1 MNNDIYR
8 NSRFFYILEA
18 AFEYFI
24 SILVTGAYLAKVTA
38 YIGLSD
44 SLTGVLTA
52 FVSLGCGFQIIA
64 IFLANRQPVKKW
76 VSVLHIINQL
86 FFALI
91 YLIPFFGL
99 PRNVTV
105 VLFCFLLLA
114 GHIISNIVY
123 SPKMNWLMS
132 LVDDNKRGD
141 FTATKEIVSL
151 IGGIIFT
158 FVVGQVIDRFE
169 AAGSIET
176 SLIFCGVGIFVLMLL
191 HTATLL
197 LSLEKPAAKKN
208 VRIKE
213 LLRDKGLFRV
223 ILITVLWNIA
233 NYATT
238 PFYGT
243 YQTKELGFSM
253 TFISVLA
260 ALYALCR
267 SLVSKP
273 LGRYA
278 DKTSFTRMMSIC
290 FAIQVLSFAVNMFT
304 VPSNGKIFYTT
315 YYILHAIAMAGIN
328 SGTVN
333 LIYDY
338 VDHERR
344 VGALALQSTLAGFT
358 GFFTTLIVSSL
369 VDVIQA
375 NGNTFLGM
383 NVYAQQV
390 VSAIGLVVVVI
401 ILLYLNIA
409 FRGMRTK
416 KE

>member
-1 MNNDIYR
+1 MDRDIYK
-8 NSRFFYILEA
+8 NSRFFYVLEA

-38 YIGLSD
+38 YIGLPD

-52 FVSLGCGFQIIA
+52 FVSLGCGFQMIA

-99 PRNVTV
+99 PRNLTL
-105 VLFCFLLLA
+105 VLFCFFLLA

-123 SPKMNWLMS
+123 SPKTNWLMS

-151 IGGIIFT
+151 IGGIVFT
-158 FVVGQVIDRFE
+158 FIIGQVIDRFE

-176 SLIFCGVGIFVLMLL
+176 SLVFCGVGIFVLMLL
-191 HTATLL
+191 HTVSLL
-197 LSLEKPAAKKN
+197 LSLEKPAVKKN
-208 VRIKE
+208 TQVRD
-213 LLRDKGLFRV
+213 LLRDKGLFKV
-223 ILITVLWNIA
+223 ILITVLWNVA

-253 TFISVLA
+253 TFISVLS
-260 ALYALCR
+260 ALYAVFR

-273 LGRYA
+273 MGRYA
-278 DKTSFTRMMSIC
+278 DRTSFSQMLSIC
-290 FAIQVLSFAVNMFT
+290 FTIQVFSFLVNVFT
-304 VPSNGKIFYTT
+304 VPANGKIFYTV
-315 YYILHAIAMAGIN
+315 YYILHAVAMAGIN
-328 SGTVN
+328 SGAIN

-338 VDHERR
+338 VEHERR

-358 GFFTTLIVSSL
+358 GFFTTLIVSGL
-369 VDVIQA
+369 VDRIQA
-375 NGNTFLGM
+375 NGNTFFGIA
-383 NVYAQQV
+383 VYAQQV
-390 VSAIGLVVVVI
+390 VSVIGVIVVLV
-401 ILLYLNIA
+401 ILIYLNTA
-409 FRGMRTK
+409 FRGMKSKRN
-416 KE
+416 

>member
-24 SILVTGAYLAKVTA
+24 SILVGGAYLAKLTS

-44 SLTGVLTA
+44 SLTGVLTS

-64 IFLANRQPVKKW
+64 VFLANRQPVKKW
-76 VSVLHIINQL
+76 VTALHILNQL

-91 YLIPFFGL
+91 YLLPFFGI
-99 PRNVTV
+99 PKNVTV
-105 VLFCFLLLA
+105 VLFCVFLLA
-114 GHIISNIVY
+114 GHVISNVVH
-123 SPKMNWLMS
+123 SPKINWFMS
-132 LVDDNKRGD
+132 LVDDHKRGD

-158 FVVGQVIDRFE
+158 FIIGQVIDRFE
-169 AAGSIET
+169 AAGEIGT

-191 HTATLL
+191 HTVTLIC
-197 LSLEKPAAKKN
+197 SLEKPAVKKN
-208 VRIKE
+208 AKIRE
-213 LLRDKGLFRV
+213 LLNDKGLYKV

-253 TFISVLA
+253 TFVSVLA
-260 ALYALCR
+260 ALYAICR

-278 DKTSFTRMMSIC
+278 DRTSFVQMMNIC
-290 FAIQVLSFAVNMFT
+290 FGIQVLSFAVNVFT
-304 VPSNGKIFYTT
+304 VPANGKIFYTV
-315 YYILHAIAMAGIN
+315 YYILHAAAMAGIN
-328 SGTVN
+328 SGAIN

-338 VDHERR
+338 VDHEHR
-344 VGALALQSTLAGFT
+344 VGALALQSTLSGFT
-358 GFFTTLIVSSL
+358 GFFTTLITSRL
-369 VDVIQA
+369 VDAIQK
-375 NGNTFLGM
+375 NGTFLGM
-383 NVYAQQV
+383 QVYAQQV
-390 VSAIGLVVVVI
+390 VSAIGVIVVI
-401 ILLYLNIA
+401 VILVYLNTA
-409 FRGMRTK
+409 FRGMKSK

>member
-1 MNNDIYR
+1 MNNDIYK
-8 NSRFFYILEA
+8 NSRFFYVLEA

-38 YIGLSD
+38 YIGLPD

-64 IFLANRQPVKKW
+64 IFLANRQPVKQW
-76 VSVLHIINQL
+76 VSVLQIINQL

-99 PRNVTV
+99 PRGVTIA
-105 VLFCFLLLA
+105 LFCFFLLA
-114 GHIISNIVY
+114 GHIISNIVC
-123 SPKMNWLMS
+123 SPKTNWLMS
-132 LVDDNKRGD
+132 LVDDRKRGD

-151 IGGIIFT
+151 IGGVIFT
-158 FVVGQVIDRFE
+158 FVVGLVIDRFE

-197 LSLEKPAAKKN
+197 LSLEKPVEKKN
-208 VRIKE
+208 TQIRD
-213 LLRDKGLFRV
+213 LLRDKGLFKV
-223 ILITVLWNIA
+223 ILITVLWNVA
-233 NYATT
+233 NYATS

-243 YQTKELGFSM
+243 YQTKDLGFSM

-260 ALYALCR
+260 ALYAVCR

-278 DKTSFTRMMSIC
+278 DKTSFTRMLNIC
-290 FAIQVLSFAVNMFT
+290 FAIQLLSFAVNMFT
-304 VPSNGKIFYTT
+304 VPSNGKIFYTIF
-315 YYILHAIAMAGIN
+315 YILHAVAMAGIN
-328 SGTVN
+328 SGAVN

-338 VDHERR
+338 VDHDRR
-344 VGALALQSTLAGFT
+344 VGALALQNTLAGFT
-358 GFFTTLIVSSL
+358 GFFTTLVVSVL
-369 VDVIQA
+369 VDFIQA

-383 NVYAQQV
+383 NLYAQQV
-390 VSAIGLVVVVI
+390 VSGIGAIVVLI
-401 ILLYLNIA
+401 ILVYLNMA
-409 FRGMRTK
+409 FRNMNTK

>member
-24 SILVTGAYLAKVTA
+24 SILVGGAYLAKLTS

-44 SLTGVLTA
+44 SLTGVLTS

-64 IFLANRQPVKKW
+64 VFLANRQPVKKW
-76 VSVLHIINQL
+76 VTALHILNQL

-91 YLIPFFGL
+91 YLLPFFGI
-99 PRNVTV
+99 PKNVTV
-105 VLFCFLLLA
+105 ALFCVFLLA
-114 GHIISNIVY
+114 GHVISNVVH
-123 SPKMNWLMS
+123 SPKINWFMS
-132 LVDDNKRGD
+132 LVDDHKRGD

-158 FVVGQVIDRFE
+158 FIIGQVIDRFE
-169 AAGSIET
+169 AAGEIGT

-191 HTATLL
+191 HTVTLIC
-197 LSLEKPAAKKN
+197 SLEKPAVKKN
-208 VRIKE
+208 AKIRE
-213 LLRDKGLFRV
+213 LLNDKGLYKV

-253 TFISVLA
+253 TFVSVLA
-260 ALYALCR
+260 ALYAICR

-278 DKTSFTRMMSIC
+278 DRTSFVQMMNIC
-290 FAIQVLSFAVNMFT
+290 FGIQVLSFAVNVFT
-304 VPSNGKIFYTT
+304 VPANGKIFYTV
-315 YYILHAIAMAGIN
+315 YYILHAAAMAGIN
-328 SGTVN
+328 SGAIN

-338 VDHERR
+338 VDHEHR
-344 VGALALQSTLAGFT
+344 VGALALQSTLSGFT
-358 GFFTTLIVSSL
+358 GFFTTLITSRL
-369 VDVIQA
+369 VDAIQK
-375 NGNTFLGM
+375 NGTFLGM
-383 NVYAQQV
+383 QVYAQQV
-390 VSAIGLVVVVI
+390 VSAIGVIVVI
-401 ILLYLNIA
+401 VILVYLNTA
-409 FRGMRTK
+409 FRGMKSK

>member
-24 SILVTGAYLAKVTA
+24 SILVGGAYLAKLTS

-44 SLTGVLTA
+44 SLTGVLTS

-64 IFLANRQPVKKW
+64 VFLANRQPVKKW
-76 VSVLHIINQL
+76 VTALHILNQL

-91 YLIPFFGL
+91 YLLPFFGI
-99 PRNVTV
+99 PKNVTV
-105 VLFCFLLLA
+105 VLFCVFLLA
-114 GHIISNIVY
+114 GHVISNVVH
-123 SPKMNWLMS
+123 SPKINWFMS
-132 LVDDNKRGD
+132 LVDDHKRGD

-158 FVVGQVIDRFE
+158 FIIGQVIDRFE
-169 AAGSIET
+169 AAGEIGT

-191 HTATLL
+191 HTVTLIC
-197 LSLEKPAAKKN
+197 SLEKPAVKKN
-208 VRIKE
+208 AKIRE
-213 LLRDKGLFRV
+213 LLNDKGLYKV

-253 TFISVLA
+253 TFVSVLA
-260 ALYALCR
+260 ALYAICR

-278 DKTSFTRMMSIC
+278 DRTSFVQMMNIC
-290 FAIQVLSFAVNMFT
+290 FGIQVLSFAVNVFT
-304 VPSNGKIFYTT
+304 VPANGKIFYTV
-315 YYILHAIAMAGIN
+315 YYILHAAAMAGIN
-328 SGTVN
+328 SGAIN

-338 VDHERR
+338 VDHEHR
-344 VGALALQSTLAGFT
+344 VGALALQSTLSGFT
-358 GFFTTLIVSSL
+358 GFFTTLITSRL
-369 VDVIQA
+369 VDAIQK
-375 NGNTFLGM
+375 NGTFLGM
-383 NVYAQQV
+383 QVYAQQV
-390 VSAIGLVVVVI
+390 VSAIGVIVI
-401 ILLYLNIA
+401 IVILVYLNTA
-409 FRGMRTK
+409 VRGMKSK